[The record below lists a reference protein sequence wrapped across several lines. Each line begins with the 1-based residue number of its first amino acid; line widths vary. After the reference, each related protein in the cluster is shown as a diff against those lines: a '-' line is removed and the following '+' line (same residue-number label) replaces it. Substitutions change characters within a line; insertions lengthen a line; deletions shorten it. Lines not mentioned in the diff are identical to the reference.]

1 MMADEELRQAA
12 SRAVRGVAYVLV
24 SSYTNMGMGFVTT
37 ILLTRLLAPE
47 DFGAVALGAF
57 LLGLLDVRTKLGL
70 DYAFMHRQ
78 PTTED
83 LVGSHLSLQLGLAG
97 LGLALAGAVRP
108 LLLALGYSP
117 QVASAVLILALVGL
131 LEAGGT
137 TARNLL
143 EKDLRFGRSTP
154 VVTGALAASY
164 ATSIVLA
171 WRGFGYVSLL
181 VGNAVN
187 AGLGTLGF
195 WLFAGAR
202 PRLRLER
209 STLLFLLRYG
219 AALALGSYATIFV
232 LQFDN
237 FLVGTLVGVATLGYY
252 ERAYKVAQWPTGLV
266 THIVARVSLP
276 FYARLQGDPPRLARA
291 FGMTLW
297 LIAAVALPL
306 ALAIFATAPDF
317 VRLLFGEAWLPTA
330 LYLRFLVAYSVI
342 RPLLDDAGALFVAPG
357 HPEKATAVQVA
368 QAAAL
373 IATATPLTLAFQAR
387 GTAVGVGLAFLVGV
401 ALTYRYVT
409 GLIPL
414 PLGQVLRGPALG
426 TGAALLAVAWVA
438 WTGGPARGWPLLP
451 RVLAHGAC
459 VAGAFYIV
467 LAACEGRALGERAR
481 FLWGLLLG
489 RPAPAKGGER

>member
-1 MMADEELRQAA
+1 MADEELRQAA
-12 SRAVRGVAYVLV
+12 GRAVRGAAYVLA
-24 SSYTNMGMGFVTT
+24 SSYTNMGLGFVTT
-37 ILLTRLLAPE
+37 VVLTRLLAPE

-78 PTTED
+78 PTTEG

-97 LGLALAGAVRP
+97 LGLVVAGAARP
-108 LLLALGYSP
+108 LLLALGYAP
-117 QVASAVLILALVGL
+117 QVASAVVVLAFVGL
-131 LEAGGT
+131 LEASGM

-143 EKDLRFGRSTP
+143 EKELRFGRSTP

-164 ATSIVLA
+164 ATSVVLA
-171 WRGFGYVSLL
+171 WRGFGYWSLL
-181 VGNAVN
+181 VGQAVN

-195 WLFAGAR
+195 WLLAGAR

-209 STLLFLLRYG
+209 FTFLFLVRYG

-276 FYARLQGDPPRLARA
+276 FYARLQDDPPRLARA

-306 ALAIFATAPDF
+306 ALAIFATAPEF

-342 RPLLDDAGALFVAPG
+342 RPLLDDAGALFVATG
-357 HPEKATAVQVA
+357 HPQKVTTVQVA
-368 QAAAL
+368 QAIAL
-373 IATATPLTLAFQAR
+373 IVTALPLTLVLQAR
-387 GTAVGVGLAFLVGV
+387 GTAIGVGISFLVSV

-409 GLIPL
+409 ALIPL
-414 PLGQVLRGPALG
+414 DLWGVLKGPALG
-426 TGAALLAVAWVA
+426 TGAALMAVVWVA
-438 WTGGPARGWPLLP
+438 WGGGPAHEWPLLP

-459 VAGAFYIV
+459 VAGAFYAV

-481 FLWGLLLG
+481 LLWGLLLG
-489 RPAPAKGGER
+489 HPASAKYGG

>member
-1 MMADEELRQAA
+1 MADEGLRQAA
-12 SRAVRGVAYVLV
+12 RKAVRGAAYVLV
-24 SSYTNMGMGFVTT
+24 SSYANMGMGFVTT
-37 ILLTRLLAPE
+37 VVLTRLLAPE
-47 DFGAVALGAF
+47 DFGTVALGAF

-78 PTTED
+78 PTTEA
-83 LVGSHLSLQLGLAG
+83 LLGSHLTVQLGLAV
-97 LGLALAGAVRP
+97 LGILLAWAVRP
-108 LLLALGYSP
+108 LLLLGGYSP
-117 QVASAVLILALVGL
+117 QVASVVVALALVGL
-131 LEAGGT
+131 LEASGM
-137 TARNLL
+137 TARDVL

-164 ATSIVLA
+164 GVSILLA
-171 WRGFGYVSLL
+171 WKGLGYWSL
-181 VGNAVN
+181 VAGQAVN
-187 AGLGTLGF
+187 AGLGALGF
-195 WLFAGAR
+195 WLLAGVR
-202 PRLRLER
+202 PTLQTERPVLR
-209 STLLFLLRYG
+209 FLLKYG
-219 AALALGSYATIFV
+219 AALVLGSYATIFV

-342 RPLLDDAGALFVAPG
+342 RPLLDDAGALFVATG
-357 HPEKATAVQVA
+357 HPQKATSVQVT
-368 QAAAL
+368 QAVALVAA
-373 IATATPLTLAFQAR
+373 ATPLTWAFQAR
-387 GTAVGVGLAFLVGV
+387 GTAVGVGFAFLVGL

-409 GLIPL
+409 RLIPL
-414 PLGQVLRGPALG
+414 RLWHVLRGPALG
-426 TGAALLAVAWVA
+426 MAAALAMVAWVV
-438 WTGGPARGWPLLP
+438 WTGGPARQWSLLP
-451 RVLAHGAC
+451 RVAAHGAC
-459 VAGAFYIV
+459 VAGAFYAA
-467 LAACEGRALGERAR
+467 LAAAEGRALGGRVR
-481 FLWGLLLG
+481 FLWSLLRG
-489 RPAPAKGGER
+489 QAAPAA